1 MRDESGLGKEPIR
14 TTYVLKLDPE
24 CLGRLDGW
32 ENVLMIMIV
41 QGSNGDIAQL
51 SYNPC
56 TFLRR
61 SSQGR
66 RLGQAASAT
75 MRQWILPLLTGIHC
89 LCTCLYERR
98 EMS

>member
-1 MRDESGLGKEPIR
+1 MRDESGLGKQPIR

-41 QGSNGDIAQL
+41 QGSNGDIARL
-51 SYNPC
+51 SYNPSI
-56 TFLRR
+56 FVGRF
-61 SSQGR
+61 SKGR
-66 RLGQAASAT
+66 RLGQAASAA

-89 LCTCLYERR
+89 LCTCLY
-98 EMS
+98 

>member
-1 MRDESGLGKEPIR
+1 MRDESGLAKQPIG
-14 TTYVLKLDPE
+14 TTYVLTLDPE
-24 CLGRLDGW
+24 WLGRQDGW

-51 SYNPC
+51 SYNPS

-66 RLGQAASAT
+66 RLGQAASAA
-75 MRQWILPLLTGIHC
+75 MRQWILPLLTSIHC
-89 LCTCLYERR
+89 LCNCLY
-98 EMS
+98 